1 MVAAILSGV
10 VLAFVYKDLPP
21 VRHSILS
28 IKTAVF
34 ITEYPLTIG
43 NFVKDTVLT
52 FGKPLG
58 FPLYLSLFYK
68 IFQSS
73 YAFYI
78 ASFFLGLFHHMS
90 CFYLVKNYQ
99 EKLGE
104 NSTYALIFLC
114 FNPWAMFHYY
124 SIAPD
129 ALFAIL
135 LNLFMIRLSK
145 KESKN
150 NDAWIALIILLALI
164 VRLHALVLVVLWPV
178 MTQEKISLNFFRTR
192 VFAWIVCIGLILIL
206 SLMGLNPLLN
216 LTSNAGGGRGDY
228 FQTAEKMIFGDYLK
242 NVLQFF
248 IFTFSTFGLL
258 LVEVLKFKPRKS
270 DQRLIISTIVI
281 LISLLGYKW
290 TYHNTR
296 YFFILIPFFTLLL
309 FRGGQKIHSATLG
322 MSLFLLLV
330 GNYFININPASLERV
345 IGVDSFNNGSLDNLR
360 LAQRQEDKKKIEF
373 LKNKDCHVWDCFII
387 DGYYN
392 GAVLNIYETLQN
404 WNDRKNIK
412 YGLDLGEVVIT
423 KKAAYIW
430 YRNLDE
436 MDLDKSM
443 AKRFPR
449 GSFNTKK
456 IMNELYLVESR

>member
-1 MVAAILSGV
+1 MASAILLGF
-10 VLAFVYKDLPP
+10 VLAFFYKDLPP

-34 ITEYPLTIG
+34 ITEYPLTIE

-58 FPLYLSLFYK
+58 FPLYLSIFYK
-68 IFQSS
+68 IFHAP

-78 ASFFLGLFHHMS
+78 AAFFLGLFHHVS

-99 EKLGE
+99 EKLGK
-104 NSTYALIFLC
+104 NSSFALMFLC

-135 LNLFMIRLSK
+135 LNLFMIRLAK
-145 KESKN
+145 KESKK
-150 NDAWIALIILLALI
+150 NDVWIALIILLALL
-164 VRLHALVLVVLWPV
+164 VRLHALVLLLLWPV
-178 MTQEKISLNFFRTR
+178 MTQKRISLIFFRTR
-192 VFAWIVCIGLILIL
+192 VFSWIFCIGLILVL
-206 SLMGLNPLLN
+206 SLLGLNPLLN

-228 FQTAEKMIFGDYLK
+228 FQTAEKMAFGDYLK
-242 NVLQFF
+242 NLLQFI
-248 IFTFSTFGLL
+248 IFTLSTFGLL
-258 LVEVLKFKPRKS
+258 FAEFFKSKPRKS
-270 DQRLIISTIVI
+270 DQRLIFSTIVI
-281 LISLLGYKW
+281 LLSLLGYKW

-296 YFFILIPFFTLLL
+296 YFFILIPFFTLLF
-309 FRGGQKIHSATLG
+309 FRGGQRIHSAVLG
-322 MSLFLLLV
+322 ISALFLLT
-330 GNYFININPASLERV
+330 GNYFININPSALERI

-360 LAQRQEDKKKIEF
+360 LAQRQQDKKKIDF
-373 LKNKDCHVWDCFII
+373 FKNKNCTVWDCFIV

-392 GAVLNIYETLQN
+392 GAIRNIYETLQY
-404 WNDRKNIK
+404 WNEGKNIS
-412 YGLDLGEVVIT
+412 YGLDLGEVVIK

-443 AKRFPR
+443 GKRFPR
-449 GSFNTKK
+449 ESFNTKK
-456 IMNELYLVESR
+456 IMNELYLVENR